1 MVSIDEALLDNPV
14 YTSLS
19 GPHAGIAQTRG
30 RALRYSADMA
40 PFLALPSDPADRD
53 WRDAIDLLAPATAV
67 ATLRIPARVPE
78 SWSVINTFE
87 VVQMIGEDVIGV
99 EDPEAVR
106 LGPADVSEM
115 AELVR
120 ETNPGPFLSRTVEL
134 GGYYGIRRDGQ
145 LVAMA
150 GERLHIE
157 GWTEISAVCTA
168 PPHRGQ
174 GIASRLVRAVVT
186 GIERRSERAF
196 LHTGTTNT
204 TAINLYGALGF
215 RVRRRLTITVI
226 SAPHASG
233 TQSQVD
239 GRPRRDRTLEREP

>member
-1 MVSIDEALLDNPV
+1 MP
-14 YTSLS
+14 
-19 GPHAGIAQTRG
+19 
-30 RALRYSADMA
+30 
-40 PFLALPSDPADRD
+40 
-53 WRDAIDLLAPATAV
+53 
-67 ATLRIPARVPE
+67 
-78 SWSVINTFE
+78 
-87 VVQMIGEDVIGV
+87 
-99 EDPEAVR
+99 
-106 LGPADVSEM
+106 
-115 AELVR
+115 
-120 ETNPGPFLSRTVEL
+120 
-134 GGYYGIRRDGQ
+134 
-145 LVAMA
+145 

-226 SAPHASG
+226 SAPHVSG
-233 TQSQVD
+233 TQSQRHTD
-239 GRPRRDRTLEREP
+239 RPRCALVTGSRHQADIGGRQLSTPQRGRLANKRIQPQPLRAR